1 MSAGRGAWLLRFV
14 LAGFALVALGVAARR
29 LPEYAQYSARL
40 LLAGA
45 GVLLLAVVV
54 AGRGRSGSAATV
66 RRWSAE
72 AMRQDGVAS
81 SWAMLRHGSRF
92 AVRRKMTVLRPSLGR
107 LGFWRRVRVSTL
119 EVATPV
125 ARVGW
130 WRIWSPVEDVT
141 LRIGG
146 PRVGKTGELGCRI
159 LDAPG
164 AVIATSTRTD
174 LLETT
179 GPVRRKRGPVWVFNP
194 SGLGGLASSIIFDPL
209 CGCGAP
215 KVAAA
220 RAADLLAGADG
231 LGDGASGD
239 REFWVGQARRVLT
252 ALLHAAALGGCSMRD
267 VQAWVAQPEQTG
279 NKAEIFRCLR
289 LSPEPAFETDALQFV
304 ETNERT
310 RTSICSTIMPA
321 LGWLTDAGAAAAAGQ
336 SVGREPVI
344 SETGVTI
351 PEEENT
357 EAATGFDV
365 PALLAESGTVY
376 MLGAE
381 DAQVAPLV
389 TALTGHIARAARE
402 LAARSPAGRLDP
414 PLTLVLDEAPLICPI
429 PLDNWTADMG
439 GRGVTIHIA
448 AQSRAQ
454 LRTRWGETGA
464 AAILNN
470 AATLMIY
477 GGTRDPEDLQAY
489 STLAGE
495 RAERVETLDPKGAIA
510 SSSTQRVPVLSPAQI
525 AQLPAGRVL
534 IIRRSMPPA
543 IGQVRMAWQRRDV
556 QAAQRQQRR
565 TTRGEQRVVARAERL
580 AARAG
585 GTAPL
590 ALDQPS
596 RTEVSS

>member
-1 MSAGRGAWLLRFV
+1 MSAGRGVWLLRFI
-14 LAGFALVALGVAARR
+14 LAGFAFVALGVLVRR
-29 LPEYAQYSARL
+29 MPAYSQYSLRL

-45 GVLLLAVVV
+45 GVLLLAVLV

-66 RRWSAE
+66 RRWSA
-72 AMRQDGVAS
+72 ASVRQDGVAS

-92 AVRRKMTVLRPSLGR
+92 AVRRKMAVLRPSLGQLGYVRR
-107 LGFWRRVRVSTL
+107 LRVPTREL
-119 EVATPV
+119 ATPI

-130 WRIWSPVEDVT
+130 LRIWSPVEDVT

-179 GPVRRKRGPVWVFNP
+179 GPVRAGRGPVWVFNP
-194 SGLGGLASSIIFDPL
+194 SGLGRLESTIIFDPL
-209 CGCGAP
+209 AGCEQP

-220 RAADLLAGADG
+220 RAADLLAGTDG
-231 LGDGASGD
+231 PGSGSSGD

-267 VQAWVAQPEQTG
+267 VQAWVAQPDEAG

-289 LSPEPAFETDALQFV
+289 LSPEPAFEIDALQFV
-304 ETNERT
+304 EMNERT
-310 RTSICSTIMPA
+310 RTSICSTMMPA

-336 SVGREPVI
+336 SVGREPI
-344 SETGVTI
+344 IDDTGVTI
-351 PEEENT
+351 PDEVQPEPGM
-357 EAATGFDV
+357 GFDV
-365 PALLAESGTVY
+365 QALLAESGTVY

-381 DAQVAPLV
+381 DALV

-402 LAARSPAGRLDP
+402 LAALSPGGRLDP
-414 PLTLVLDEAPLICPI
+414 PLTLALDEAPLICPI

-454 LRTRWGETGA
+454 LRQRWGETGA

-470 AATLMIY
+470 AGTLMIY

-489 STLAGE
+489 STLAGD
-495 RAERVETLDPKGAIA
+495 RAERVETRDARGAIA
-510 SSSTQRVPVLSPAQI
+510 STSTQRVPVLSPAQI
-525 AQLPAGRVL
+525 AQLPAGRVV

-543 IGQVRMAWQRRDV
+543 IGQVTMAWERRDV
-556 QAAQRQQRR
+556 KAAARRQRR
-565 TTRGEQRVVARAERL
+565 TARAVKRVVSRAERL
-580 AARAG
+580 TARSARKE
-585 GTAPL
+585 AL
-590 ALDQPS
+590 ALDGSS
-596 RTEVSS
+596 RSEASS

>member
-1 MSAGRGAWLLRFV
+1 MSAGRGVWLLRFV
-14 LAGFALVALGVAARR
+14 LAGFTLVTLGVVARR
-29 LPEYAQYSARL
+29 MPVYAQYSLRL
-40 LLAGA
+40 LMAGG
-45 GVLLLAVVV
+45 GVLLLAVLV
-54 AGRGRSGSAATV
+54 AGPGRSGSAATV
-66 RRWSAE
+66 RRWSATS
-72 AMRQDGVAS
+72 ARRDGVAS
-81 SWAMLRHGSRF
+81 SWALLRHGSRF
-92 AVRRKMTVLRPSLGR
+92 AARRKMRVLRPSLR
-107 LGFWRRVRVSTL
+107 QLGFLARARVSTL
-119 EVATPV
+119 ELATPI

-130 WRIWSPVEDVT
+130 LRIWSPVEDVT

-179 GPVRRKRGPVWVFNP
+179 GPVRAARGPLWVFNP
-194 SGLGGLASSIIFDPL
+194 SGLGGLESTIIFDPL
-209 CGCGAP
+209 SGCEQP

-220 RAADLLAGADG
+220 RAADLLAGADAPG
-231 LGDGASGD
+231 SGTAGD

-267 VQAWVAQPEQTG
+267 VQAWVAQPDETS

-289 LSPEPAFETDALQFV
+289 LSPEPAFEIDALQFV

-310 RTSICSTIMPA
+310 RTSICSTMMPA

-336 SVGREPVI
+336 SVGREPI
-344 SETGVTI
+344 IDETGVTI
-351 PEEENT
+351 PDDENT
-357 EAATGFDV
+357 EAGMGFDV
-365 PALLAESGTVY
+365 RALLAESGTVY

-389 TALTGHIARAARE
+389 TALTGQIARAARE
-402 LAARSPAGRLDP
+402 LAALSPGGRLDP
-414 PLTLVLDEAPLICPI
+414 PLTLALDEAPLICPI
-429 PLDNWTADMG
+429 PLDSWTADMG

-454 LRTRWGETGA
+454 LRKRWGETGA

-495 RAERVETLDPKGAIA
+495 RAERVETLDPRGAIA
-510 SSSTQRVPVLSPAQI
+510 SSSTQRVAVLSPAQV
-525 AQLPAGRVL
+525 AQLPAGRVV

-543 IGQVRMAWQRRDV
+543 IGRVTMAWHRRDV
-556 QAAQRQQRR
+556 KTAQRRQRR
-565 TTRGEQRVVARAERL
+565 GVRAERRVVARAERL
-580 AARAG
+580 AARA
-585 GTAPL
+585 ARKDQL
-590 ALDQPS
+590 AHDESS
-596 RTEVSS
+596 RSEVSS